1 METMTRPAAAANANG
16 HPRFESA
23 HRADVTLSAL
33 TGLASEIITDAK
45 TLAAQHGDLLK
56 AEVKE
61 TRNRAIASAAA
72 VGGGAVAAVLGA
84 GLLVIGLVKL
94 TAWLFPSLPEFAAWL
109 IWGGVL
115 ALAAGL
121 ALWLGVRGLTHL
133 NVLPRRTLRSVQE
146 SWSCL
151 VNRLK

>member
-1 METMTRPAAAANANG
+1 MDTQVRPAVGINGAARTA
-16 HPRFESA
+16 PP

-33 TGLASEIITDAK
+33 TGLASEIMTDAK
-45 TLAAQHGDLLK
+45 ALAQQHGTLLK

-61 TRNRAIASAAA
+61 TRNQAVMSVVA

-94 TAWLFPSLPEFAAWL
+94 TAWLFPTLPEFAAWL

-115 ALAAGL
+115 AAAAGI

>member
-1 METMTRPAAAANANG
+1 MDTLVRPPVGTNGAARAAA
-16 HPRFESA
+16 P

-33 TGLASEIITDAK
+33 TSLASEILTDAK
-45 TLAAQHGDLLK
+45 SLAQQHGTLFK

-61 TRNRAIASAAA
+61 TRNQAVAA
-72 VGGGAVAAVLGA
+72 GGAVAGGA
-84 GLLVIGLVKL
+84 AAAGIAGVFLIIGLVKL
-94 TAWLFPSLPEFAAWL
+94 TAWLFPTLPEFAVWL

-115 ALAAGL
+115 AFAGGI
-121 ALWLGVRGLTHL
+121 ALWLGVRALTHL
-133 NVLPRRTLRSVQE
+133 NILPRRTLRSVQE

>member
-1 METMTRPAAAANANG
+1 MDTLVRPTVGTNGAARTV
-16 HPRFESA
+16 PP
-23 HRADVTLSAL
+23 HRADETLSAL
-33 TGLASEIITDAK
+33 TGLASEIMTDAK

-61 TRNRAIASAAA
+61 TRNQAVVSVAA
-72 VGGGAVAAVLGA
+72 VGGGAAAAVLGA

-94 TAWLFPSLPEFAAWL
+94 TAWLFPTLPEFAAWL

-115 ALAAGL
+115 AAAAGL

>member
-1 METMTRPAAAANANG
+1 MDTQVRSVVGTNGAARTAL
-16 HPRFESA
+16 P

-33 TGLASEIITDAK
+33 TGLASEIMIDAK
-45 TLAAQHGDLLK
+45 ALAQQHGHLLK

-61 TRNRAIASAAA
+61 TRNQAVMSVAA

-94 TAWLFPSLPEFAAWL
+94 TAWLFPTLPEFAAWL

-115 ALAAGL
+115 AAAAGI